1 MTATHAH
8 GARAVD
14 RKSREAPSA
23 LPVPLDDPAN
33 DATQRTGCVPEGK
46 VSRKQP
52 ARHRGIGSV
61 TLNKLRL
68 GYQRIADIYGLPVNI
83 IQDPLYG
90 KFTVWLGQPG
100 TSGAASGPI
109 VETIVPQKPP
119 VGSAQGSRSEES
131 NADPRSVSTKSMRLR
146 ALPTSLILSIMETE
160 T

>member
-33 DATQRTGCVPEGK
+33 DAAQRTGCVPEGK

-83 IQDPLYG
+83 IQDPLNG

-119 VGSAQGSRSEES
+119 EGPPKDHGLKRAMLTRVLSAPK
-131 NADPRSVSTKSMRLR
+131 A
-146 ALPTSLILSIMETE
+146 
-160 T
+160 